1 MSDEVPNPPVPLFE
15 GKLVHS
21 TSLRLASATG
31 LDIEDRVLKVD
42 DIIHVLVD
50 ARVSQVNHVV
60 DERTG
65 KMQRVQSAKVLDVT
79 LVPWNPEDPDDEGV
93 LRED

>member
-1 MSDEVPNPPVPLFE
+1 VSDEPTTPIPTFE

-21 TSLRLASATG
+21 TSLRLASTTG

-50 ARVSQVNHVV
+50 ARVSQVNHIV

-65 KMQRVQSAKVLDVT
+65 KMERVQSAKVLDVT
-79 LVPWNPEDPDDEGV
+79 LVPWNPEDPEDEGV